1 MKLSPLEGRFEMD
14 WERSIKSEGRNKL
27 LTSKNIINMRTRNF
41 LVPQDLIFEF
51 VEAIEENDFRNHIV
65 GTTAESEIEISID
78 YDTDQRKVVTELQD
92 MIDEHNYDN
101 DDDDKDDD

>member
-1 MKLSPLEGRFEMD
+1 
-14 WERSIKSEGRNKL
+14 
-27 LTSKNIINMRTRNF
+27 MRTRNF

-78 YDTDQRKVVTELQD
+78 YDTNQRKVVNQLQD
-92 MIDEHNYDN
+92 MIDEHNYEE
-101 DDDDKDDD
+101 DDEEEEEDEDEEDKSKWRW